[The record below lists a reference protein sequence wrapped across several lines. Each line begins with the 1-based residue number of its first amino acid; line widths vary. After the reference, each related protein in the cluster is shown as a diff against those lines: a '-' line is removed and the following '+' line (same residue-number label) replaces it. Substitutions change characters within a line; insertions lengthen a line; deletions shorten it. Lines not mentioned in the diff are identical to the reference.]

1 MLGHELLLR
10 HRKTILLLLLVAAIC
25 NVVVYL
31 YIMERKTQTTPI
43 TTTTINTT
51 TMPKE
56 TETEPS
62 QLADNEPMAG
72 LGAMGRAASGNWTKA
87 QLLAMERSE
96 RETGYNA
103 WLSERISPERTLHD
117 MRHHSCK
124 KLKYPM
130 EKLPSVSV
138 IIVHYNEQLSV
149 LLRSLSS
156 LRRRSSPKLLKE
168 IILVNDGSAREYD
181 NITDTLQ
188 QQFPSLLLQL
198 RHPKQ
203 LGLMQARLTG
213 ARRAKE
219 SVLVFLDA
227 HVEVTRGWLP
237 PLLAPLLENNRTCS
251 TPVVD
256 TIDHETFAY
265 RRGKPSRGFFDW
277 DFNYVQL
284 PLLKQELE
292 ALPAPHENPI
302 MNGGLFAIDR
312 QWFFQLGGYDEGL
325 RIWGAEQFELSLK
338 IWLCGGRLLEV
349 PCSRVGHLYRRGSF
363 HAQYTKSNSASKV
376 LGRNYRRVAEVWL
389 DEYKDKLYVN
399 LPHLTH
405 IKVGSLSKQKAL
417 RQRLQCKP
425 FKWFLDHLASDFLA
439 VYPLEEPVD
448 YAFGA
453 VQSVAAAG
461 LCLER
466 TESAVH
472 PQLLPCDGDLMYP
485 KAQQKWTLSHF
496 RDLHS
501 SSHCLELQQR
511 QPRTEV
517 WLWQCHHQAGN
528 QFWFYD
534 SNAKQLING
543 RNKEDQRC
551 LEAEPAERR
560 VVANICDSNNQR
572 QQWNFGY
579 VDETRLDDFWENL
592 PDNS

>member
-1 MLGHELLLR
+1 MLGHDMLIK
-10 HRKTILLLLLVAAIC
+10 HRKSILLLLLFAAIC
-25 NVVVYL
+25 NIIVYL
-31 YIMERKTQTTPI
+31 YIMERKTQATQTSTTFK
-43 TTTTINTT
+43 TKTTIVR
-51 TMPKE
+51 E
-56 TETEPS
+56 TETELS
-62 QLADNEPMAG
+62 QLADNEVIAG

-103 WLSERISPERTLHD
+103 WLSEHISPERTLHD

-130 EKLPSVSV
+130 EKLPTISVV
-138 IIVHYNEQLSV
+138 IVQYNEQLSV
-149 LLRSLSS
+149 LLRTLSS
-156 LRRRSSPKLLKE
+156 LRKRTSPKLLKE
-168 IILVNDGSAREYD
+168 IILVDDGSDHD
-181 NITDTLQ
+181 NFTDTLQ

-213 ARRAKE
+213 ARKAKQD
-219 SVLVFLDA
+219 VLVFLDA

-237 PLLAPLLENNRTCS
+237 PLLAPLLENNKTCT

-256 TIDHETFAY
+256 TIDYENFAY
-265 RRGKPSRGFFDW
+265 KRGKPSRGFFDW

-284 PLLKQELE
+284 PLLKKEL
-292 ALPAPHENPI
+292 AAMPAPHDNPI
-302 MNGGLFAIDR
+302 MNGGLFSIDR

-349 PCSRVGHLYRRGSF
+349 PCSRVGHLYRSGNF
-363 HAQYTKSNSASKV
+363 HVQYTKSESAIKAV
-376 LGRNYRRVAEVWL
+376 GRNYRRVAEVWL

-399 LPHLTH
+399 MPHLTH
-405 IKVGSLSKQKAL
+405 IKVGSLSKQKSL
-417 RQRLQCKP
+417 RERLQCKP

-439 VYPLEEPVD
+439 LYPLEEPVD
-448 YAFGA
+448 YAFGT
-453 VQSVAAAG
+453 VQSVAAPN
-461 LCLER
+461 LCLDR
-466 TESAVH
+466 AESAIH
-472 PQLLPCDGDLMYP
+472 PQLLPCDRDLMYP
-485 KAQQKWTLSHF
+485 KEQQKWSLSYF

-501 SSHCLELQQR
+501 SFHCLELQEREPQA
-511 QPRTEV
+511 EV

-534 SNAKQLING
+534 SNSKQLING
-543 RNKEDQRC
+543 QSKADQRC
-551 LEAEPAERR
+551 MEAAVAERKI
-560 VVANICDSNNQR
+560 VANICNSTNQR

-579 VDETRLDDFWENL
+579 VDETRLEDFWNNVPET
-592 PDNS
+592 